1 MNQKKAEITRELKR
15 ALVILALAGVLFG
28 FDKALYANGASQQL
42 QSGTRIP
49 ATPPKYSYIWTCAL
63 IYGFCFMSRNAST
76 YAYWRYVIASTNM

>member
-42 QSGTRIP
+42 QFC
-49 ATPPKYSYIWTCAL
+49 SYPVRESW
-63 IYGFCFMSRNAST
+63 
-76 YAYWRYVIASTNM
+76 